1 MWKCISYSCF
11 ARDYTEVFEM
21 CVNKFLFLDFF
32 LCFLAFIN
40 SQYYWELTTCSTF
53 FFFFTVTVECET
65 QFCFF
70 VFFFKWIVD
79 LKQCYSQSRA
89 AFA

>member
-32 LCFLAFIN
+32 FFLLSLLN
-40 SQYYWELTTCSTF
+40 
-53 FFFFTVTVECET
+53 V
-65 QFCFF
+65 
-70 VFFFKWIVD
+70 KH
-79 LKQCYSQSRA
+79 
-89 AFA
+89 

>member
-53 FFFFTVTVECET
+53 FFFFLLSLLNVKHSFVL
-65 QFCFF
+65 FC
-70 VFFFKWIVD
+70 FFKWIVD

>member
-32 LCFLAFIN
+32 
-40 SQYYWELTTCSTF
+40 
-53 FFFFTVTVECET
+53 
-65 QFCFF
+65 F
-70 VFFFKWIVD
+70 VFFGFYQKPI
-79 LKQCYSQSRA
+79 LLGANNLFHFFFYCHC
-89 AFA
+89 

>member
-53 FFFFTVTVECET
+53 FFFLLSLLNVKHS
-65 QFCFF
+65 F
-70 VFFFKWIVD
+70 VFLFFF
-79 LKQCYSQSRA
+79 LNGLLT
-89 AFA
+89 